1 MQNKIN
7 KLALAI
13 AAAAAT
19 AASGQAMAGAFQLNE
34 QSVSGQGTSFAGR
47 ASTVNDA
54 SIVFGNPA
62 GMSFLD
68 RAQITAGA
76 TYLDVNT
83 DISDASGTASGS
95 NDGDMV
101 PGSTIP
107 FLYYVQPIDEGLTF
121 GLGVYA
127 PFGVIT
133 DYEDDFQGRYFG
145 NYSEVEVMTVQPTLS
160 IQFTEK
166 FSAGFG
172 LTFNRIKGELSSAT
186 PGGPIG
192 FVNPVTG
199 AFTPTGAVDDGSVE
213 VEGDDEAWGFT
224 FGMMYK
230 PVESTTLGVTYRS
243 DVDYELEGDVD
254 FNNVRQQGP
263 VVLPN
268 GVPTVGVGAGSAS
281 SDASLDITLPETI
294 DFSITHEL
302 TDRWTVMA
310 GAALVKWSSF
320 DKLVIE
326 NDVSEIVEVQDYEDA
341 WQYAL
346 GMSYQLNPAWVL
358 RTGVSY
364 DESPISDEVR
374 TVRVPSGDRVIYSV
388 GAGWT
393 PIPDLTLDLAYT
405 YLTED
410 SEPVSQ
416 TNETGQ
422 SYSADYEN
430 TAHGFGA
437 QVTYRF

>member
-7 KLALAI
+7 KLALAV

-34 QSVSGQGTSFAGR
+34 QSVSSQGTSFAGR

-76 TYLDVNT
+76 TYLDVST
-83 DISDASGTASGS
+83 DISNASGTAAGT
-95 NDGDMV
+95 NEGDMV

-107 FLYYVQPIDEGLTF
+107 FFYYVQPIDEGLTF

-145 NYSEVEVMTVQPTLS
+145 LHSEVEVVTLQPTLS

-172 LTFNRIKGELSSAT
+172 LTYNRIKGELTSAT
-186 PGGPIG
+186 PGGFTGVLGPDGTPVPGTIG
-192 FVNPVTG
+192 FAP
-199 AFTPTGAVDDGSVE
+199 DGSVE

-224 FGMMYK
+224 FGMMCK
-230 PVESTTLGVTYRS
+230 PVESTTLGVAYRS
-243 DVDYELEGDVD
+243 DVDYSLEGEVD
-254 FNNVRQQGP
+254 FNNVRTSQP
-263 VVLPN
+263 LP
-268 GVPTVGVGAGSAS
+268 GGATGVGTFSAS
-281 SDASLDITLPETI
+281 SDASLAITLPETI
-294 DFSITHEL
+294 DFSVTHEL
-302 TDRWTVMA
+302 NDRWTVMA

-320 DKLVIE
+320 DKLVVE

-346 GMSYQLNPAWVL
+346 GTSFQVNPAWVL
-358 RTGVSY
+358 RAGVAY

-374 TVRVPSGDRVIYSV
+374 TVRVPTGDRMIYSV

-416 TNETGQ
+416 TSETGQ
-422 SYSADYEN
+422 FYEADYEN

>member
-76 TYLDVNT
+76 TYLDVST
-83 DISDASGTASGS
+83 DINNADSDTTLGGAVSLGPVAGG

-101 PGSTIP
+101 PGTTIP
-107 FLYYVQPIDEGLTF
+107 FMYYVQPIDEGLTF

-133 DYEDDFQGRYFG
+133 DYEDDFEGRYFG
-145 NYSEVEVMTVQPTLS
+145 NYSEVAVVTVQPTLS

-172 LTFNRIKGELSSAT
+172 ITYNRIEGELESAT
-186 PGGPIG
+186 PNPPAGPDG
-192 FVNPVTG
+192 TVNVQ
-199 AFTPTGAVDDGSVE
+199 
-213 VEGDDEAWGFT
+213 GDDEAWGFT

-243 DVDYELEGDVD
+243 DVDYELEGDIEYTNVGTVPFPSLTVD
-254 FNNVRQQGP
+254 
-263 VVLPN
+263 
-268 GVPTVGVGAGSAS
+268 AA
-281 SDASLDITLPETI
+281 LDITLPETI
-294 DFSITHEL
+294 DFSVTHEL

-326 NDVSEIVEVQDYEDA
+326 NDVREITEVQNYEDA

-346 GMSYQLNPAWVL
+346 GTSYQLNPAWVL
-358 RTGVSY
+358 RAGVSF
-364 DESPISDEVR
+364 DESPISDEDR
-374 TVRVPSGDRVIYSV
+374 TVRVPTGDRTIYSL

-393 PIPDLTLDLAYT
+393 PIPDLTIDVAYT

-416 TNETGQ
+416 TR
-422 SYSADYEN
+422 SYPGTPLTTSYEADYEN

>member
-47 ASTVNDA
+47 ASTANDA

-83 DISDASGTASGS
+83 DIENASGTNPVALGGGPVTPSS

-133 DYEDDFQGRYFG
+133 DYEDDFEGRYFG
-145 NYSEVEVMTVQPTLS
+145 NYSEVEVVTVQPTLS

-172 LTFNRIKGELSSAT
+172 ITYNRIEGELESAT
-186 PGGPIG
+186 PGGPFG
-192 FVNPVTG
+192 DGNVNVQ
-199 AFTPTGAVDDGSVE
+199 
-213 VEGDDEAWGFT
+213 GDDEAWGFT

-243 DVDYELEGDVD
+243 DVDYSLEGDID
-254 FNNVRQQGP
+254 IDNVLTPLGP
-263 VVLPN
+263 I
-268 GVPTVGVGAGSAS
+268 SQS
-281 SDASLDITLPETI
+281 EDAALDITLPETI
-294 DFSITHEL
+294 DFSVTHEL
-302 TDRWTVMA
+302 NDRWTVMA
-310 GAALVKWSSF
+310 GAALVKWGSF
-320 DKLVIE
+320 DRLTVETDAAIKP
-326 NDVSEIVEVQDYEDA
+326 DEVQDYEDA

-346 GMSYQLNPAWVL
+346 GLSYQLNPAWVL

-364 DESPISDEVR
+364 DESPIGDDVR
-374 TVRVPSGDRVIYSV
+374 TVRVPSGDRVIYSL

-393 PIPDLTLDLAYT
+393 PIPDLTVDVAYT

-410 SEPVSQ
+410 SEPVSLEDPQ
-416 TNETGQ
+416 RGTYE
-422 SYSADYEN
+422 ADYEN